1 MLGGKSSGR
10 GASES
15 GWAVWTISRLGGFE
29 KRHEGPAMQLKHTLG
44 RIGLHLPRHS
54 AKGVLIMEAPRT
66 GSGESWK
73 NSQARWSN
81 SGYDDP
87 WPRA

>member
-1 MLGGKSSGR
+1 
-10 GASES
+10 
-15 GWAVWTISRLGGFE
+15 
-29 KRHEGPAMQLKHTLG
+29 MQLKHTLS
-44 RIGLHLPRHS
+44 RIGFHLPRHT
-54 AKGVLIMEAPRT
+54 AGKGVLIMEAPRT

-87 WPRA
+87 WPTRA